1 MHCGEKTSSK
11 NTCNT
16 QHMERVHK
24 DVMFCLEYQPLGR
37 TGTYVSIGIG
47 LYHQSILLDCRALV
61 SYYIPR
67 LEYRLVSEP
76 YTEVSSV
83 SWMLIAV
90 SIKDLGFQQFTRFIL
105 HIGLVYVVKGSR
117 NSKRHSIRERTL
129 TKGID

>member
-1 MHCGEKTSSK
+1 ML
-11 NTCNT
+11 
-16 QHMERVHK
+16 K
-24 DVMFCLEYQPLGR
+24 DIVFCLEYQPLGR

-105 HIGLVYVVKGSR
+105 HIGLVYVVKSTR
-117 NSKRHSIRERTL
+117 NT
-129 TKGID
+129 

>member
-1 MHCGEKTSSK
+1 MK
-11 NTCNT
+11 
-16 QHMERVHK
+16 RVHQ
-24 DVMFCLEYQPLGR
+24 DIVFCLEYQPLGR

-67 LEYRLVSEP
+67 LENRLVSEP

-105 HIGLVYVVKGSR
+105 HIGLVYVVES
-117 NSKRHSIRERTL
+117 STDTERHRITKTTL
-129 TKGID
+129 TERIHKEYGRCCSNRC

>member
-1 MHCGEKTSSK
+1 MLCSAWKT
-11 NTCNT
+11 N
-16 QHMERVHK
+16 
-24 DVMFCLEYQPLGR
+24 LLGR

-47 LYHQSILLDCRALV
+47 LYHHQQKICWCRALV

-105 HIGLVYVVKGSR
+105 HIGLVYVVESSR
-117 NSKRHSIRERTL
+117 DTQRHRITKRTL
-129 TKGID
+129 TERIDQEYRRGSSNRC

>member
-1 MHCGEKTSSK
+1 ML
-11 NTCNT
+11 
-16 QHMERVHK
+16 
-24 DVMFCLEYQPLGR
+24 CLEYQPLGR

-105 HIGLVYVVKGSR
+105 HIGLVYVVERTR
-117 NSKRHSIRERTL
+117 NTQRHSIRERTL
-129 TKGID
+129 TERIYKEYGSSSSNRCAVSNHNPRTHT

>member
-1 MHCGEKTSSK
+1 MHCAKQTSTEY
-11 NTCNT
+11 TCDT
-16 QHMERVHK
+16 HHMERVHQ
-24 DVMFCLEYQPLGR
+24 DIVFCLEYQPLGR

-47 LYHQSILLDCRALV
+47 LYHHQQFFYWCRALV

-67 LEYRLVSEP
+67 LENRLVSEP

-105 HIGLVYVVKGSR
+105 HIGLVYVVKC
-117 NSKRHSIRERTL
+117 T
-129 TKGID
+129 